1 MDGVTATEVVSLA
14 ASATETAEFQTTLQ
28 AVRVHRL
35 QLLLDWIPDQIG
47 GGMTQSQ
54 TDPVAEAALLKAYAA
69 GDTAAAQ
76 TLATTY
82 TPLVFAHAFRMLN
95 DRAEAED
102 VAQDAMLRLW
112 RQAPGWDAQGG
123 ASVRTWLYRVTAN
136 LCIDRLRRTR
146 PDGLPDELDI
156 ADDRPGVEAQMQTKA
171 RQMALQ
177 EALMQLPDR
186 QRQAVVLRHIEGL
199 GNTEIAQIMDIG
211 PRAVESLTARG
222 KRALTELLSG
232 QRKTLGYTDDTVQT
246 SL

>member
-1 MDGVTATEVVSLA
+1 
-14 ASATETAEFQTTLQ
+14 
-28 AVRVHRL
+28 
-35 QLLLDWIPDQIG
+35 
-47 GGMTQSQ
+47 MTQSQ
-54 TDPVAEAALLKAYAA
+54 TDPAAEAALLEAYAA

-76 TLATTY
+76 SLARRY

-112 RQAPGWDAQGG
+112 RQAPGWDAEGG

-136 LCIDRLRRTR
+136 LCIDRLRKTR
-146 PDGLPDELDI
+146 PEGLPEEFEL
-156 ADDRPGVEAQMQTKA
+156 ADVTPGVEAQMQNAA
-171 RQMALQ
+171 RRLALE

-186 QRQAVVLRHIEGL
+186 QRQAMVLRHIDGL

-222 KRALTELLSG
+222 KQALTALLSG
-232 QRKTLGYTDDTVQT
+232 QRKDLGYTDDTVQT
-246 SL
+246 SDH

>member
-1 MDGVTATEVVSLA
+1 M
-14 ASATETAEFQTTLQ
+14 
-28 AVRVHRL
+28 
-35 QLLLDWIPDQIG
+35 LD
-47 GGMTQSQ
+47 
-54 TDPVAEAALLKAYAA
+54 AYAA
-69 GDTAAAQ
+69 GDSDAAR
-76 TLATTY
+76 TLAAKY

-102 VAQDAMLRLW
+102 VAQEAMLKLW
-112 RQAPGWDAQGG
+112 RRAPAWDAEGG

-136 LCIDRLRRTR
+136 LCIDRLRKTR
-146 PDGLPDELDI
+146 PGGMPDDLDI
-156 ADDRPGVEAQMQTKA
+156 PDDGPGAEALLQAKA
-171 RQMALQ
+171 RKLALD

-222 KRALTELLSG
+222 KRSLTALLSG
-232 QRKTLGYTDDTVQT
+232 QRTGLGYKDDTVET

>member
-1 MDGVTATEVVSLA
+1 
-14 ASATETAEFQTTLQ
+14 
-28 AVRVHRL
+28 
-35 QLLLDWIPDQIG
+35 
-47 GGMTQSQ
+47 MTQSQ
-54 TDPVAEAALLKAYAA
+54 TDPAAEAALLEAYAA

-76 TLATTY
+76 SLARRY

-112 RQAPGWDAQGG
+112 RQAPGWDAEGG

-136 LCIDRLRRTR
+136 LCIDRLRKTR
-146 PDGLPDELDI
+146 PEGLPEEFEL
-156 ADDRPGVEAQMQTKA
+156 ADVTPGVEAQMQNAA
-171 RQMALQ
+171 RRLALE

-186 QRQAVVLRHIEGL
+186 QRQAMVLRHIDGL

-222 KRALTELLSG
+222 KRALATLLSG
-232 QRKTLGYTDDTVQT
+232 QRAGLGYTDDTVET
-246 SL
+246 S

>member
-1 MDGVTATEVVSLA
+1 
-14 ASATETAEFQTTLQ
+14 
-28 AVRVHRL
+28 
-35 QLLLDWIPDQIG
+35 
-47 GGMTQSQ
+47 MTQSQ
-54 TDPVAEAALLKAYAA
+54 TDPAAEAALLKDYAA
-69 GDTAAAQ
+69 GDADAARA
-76 TLATTY
+76 LASTY

-136 LCIDRLRRTR
+136 LCIDRLRKTR
-146 PDGLPDELDI
+146 PDSLPDDLDVT
-156 ADDRPGVEAQMQTKA
+156 DQSPSVEAHMQTKA
-171 RQMALQ
+171 RKMAL
-177 EALMQLPDR
+177 EDALMHLPDR
-186 QRQAVVLRHIEGL
+186 QREAVVLRHIEGL

-222 KRALTELLSG
+222 KRALSALLSG
-232 QRKTLGYTDDTVQT
+232 QRKDLGYTDDTVET

>member
-1 MDGVTATEVVSLA
+1 
-14 ASATETAEFQTTLQ
+14 
-28 AVRVHRL
+28 
-35 QLLLDWIPDQIG
+35 
-47 GGMTQSQ
+47 MTQSN
-54 TDPVAEAALLKAYAA
+54 TDPAAEAALLKAYAA
-69 GDTAAAQ
+69 GDTDAARS
-76 TLATTY
+76 LATAY

-136 LCIDRLRRTR
+136 LCIDRLRKTR
-146 PDGLPDELDI
+146 PDGLPEELEV
-156 ADDRPGVEAQMQTKA
+156 ADDRPGVEAQMQAKA
-171 RQMALQ
+171 RHMAL
-177 EALMQLPDR
+177 EDALMQLPDR

-222 KRALTELLSG
+222 KRALSAILSG
-232 QRKTLGYTDDTVQT
+232 QRRDLGYIDDTVET